1 MLIILSPAKSLDFE
15 TKFLHP
21 KPTIPFFEK
30 PKNQLVQ
37 NLKKFSE
44 KNFQDLMEISENL
57 AKLNF
62 QRYQNFEE
70 QPLRPA
76 ILAFDG
82 DVYDGFDKKNFQP
95 KDYDFAQNHL
105 LILSGL
111 YGLLRPLDLIQAHR
125 LEMGTDF
132 KKFNFFVKNLYEF
145 WQDKI
150 IEIINKNPQETI
162 INLASQEYFK
172 AVNCKKINKKIIEI
186 SFKEKKQG
194 QYKVV
199 GISSKK
205 ARGMMANFII
215 KNKIINSIE
224 LQKFNLDNYHF
235 NKELSSQH
243 NWVFTR

>member
-15 TKFLHP
+15 TKFFHP

-30 PKNQLVQ
+30 EKNKLVQ
-37 NLKKFSE
+37 DLKKFSK

-62 QRYQNFEE
+62 QRYQNFNE

-82 DVYDGFDKKNFQP
+82 DVYDGFDKNNFQP

-105 LILSGL
+105 MILSGL

-132 KKFNFFVKNLYEF
+132 KKFNFIVKNLYEF

-150 IEIINKNPQETI
+150 IEMLNKNPQETI

-172 AVNCKKINKKIIEI
+172 AVNSKKINKKIIEI

-205 ARGMMANFII
+205 ARGLMANFVI
-215 KNKIINSIE
+215 KNKIIKPIE

-235 NKELSSQH
+235 NKELSNQQ

>member
-1 MLIILSPAKSLDFE
+1 
-15 TKFLHP
+15 
-21 KPTIPFFEK
+21 
-30 PKNQLVQ
+30 
-37 NLKKFSE
+37 
-44 KNFQDLMEISENL
+44 
-57 AKLNF
+57 
-62 QRYQNFEE
+62 
-70 QPLRPA
+70 
-76 ILAFDG
+76 G

-132 KKFNFFVKNLYEF
+132 KKFNFLVKNLCEF

-150 IEIINKNPQETI
+150 TEMLNKNPQETI

-172 AVNCKKINKKIIEI
+172 AVNSKKINKKIIEI
-186 SFKEKKQG
+186 NFKEKKQG

-199 GISSKK
+199 GINSKK
-205 ARGMMANFII
+205 ARGLMANFII
-215 KNKIINSIE
+215 KNKITKPTE
-224 LQKFNLDNYHF
+224 LQKFKLDNYHF
-235 NKELSSQH
+235 NQELSSKE

>member
-15 TKFLHP
+15 TKFQHP
-21 KPTIPFFEK
+21 KATTPFFEME
-30 PKNQLVQ
+30 KNKLLQ
-37 NLKKFSE
+37 NLKKFSV
-44 KNFQDLMEISENL
+44 KNFQELMEISENL

-62 QRYQNFEE
+62 QRYQNFNE

-82 DVYDGFDKKNFQP
+82 DVYEGFDKNNFHP

-111 YGLLRPLDLIQAHR
+111 YGLLKPLDLIQPYR

-132 KKFNFFVKNLYEF
+132 KNFNFIAKNLYDF
-145 WQDKI
+145 WQEKI
-150 IEIINKNPQETI
+150 TNELNKNCHEYI
-162 INLASQEYFK
+162 INLASQEYFR
-172 AVNCKKINKKIIEI
+172 AVNSKKINKKIIEI

-205 ARGMMANFII
+205 ARGLMANFVI
-215 KNKIINSIE
+215 KNKIIKPIE

-235 NKELSSQH
+235 NKELSSLQ
-243 NWVFTR
+243 NWVFSR

>member
-15 TKFLHP
+15 TKFFHP

-30 PKNQLVQ
+30 EKNKLVQ
-37 NLKKFSE
+37 DLKKFSE

-62 QRYQNFEE
+62 QRYQNFNE

-132 KKFNFFVKNLYEF
+132 KKFNFLVKNLCEF

-150 IEIINKNPQETI
+150 TEMLNKNPQETI

-172 AVNCKKINKKIIEI
+172 AVNSKKINKKIIEI
-186 SFKEKKQG
+186 NFKEKKQG

-199 GISSKK
+199 GINSKK
-205 ARGMMANFII
+205 ARGLMANFII
-215 KNKIINSIE
+215 KNKITKPTE
-224 LQKFNLDNYHF
+224 LQKFKLDNYHF
-235 NKELSSQH
+235 NQELSSKE